1 MLGNHEPM
9 YINWTDISLYYIAF
23 VMPQLSNNTCRPGFL
38 GDGPDCMV
46 ELEFQMMSLVI
57 TKATIG
63 QITEIGIPFVT
74 SRVKL
79 WLSRRRS
86 ANIEELARGTQTGFS
101 SSHNRYVKEA
111 HLGSYTTT
119 MQDYGELV
127 VQFGYLVLFG
137 LAFPPAAV
145 VALVNNLIE
154 GRTDAFKILSLSQRV
169 NADDAAD
176 IGAWY
181 EILEILNV
189 LSVVTNA
196 GLVVFT
202 AKAAQVIFGFDDTAD
217 GWRLLLYNTV
227 AFFVMEHVL
236 LAVKLAA
243 AVLIPDVPGRTKRKK
258 ARQSYDIAR
267 FFGVGWQNA
276 FRGNAMLEVDERQV
290 ELCRKYADLFD
301 VASEDEG

>member
-1 MLGNHEPM
+1 
-9 YINWTDISLYYIAF
+9 
-23 VMPQLSNNTCRPGFL
+23 
-38 GDGPDCMV
+38 MV
-46 ELEFQMMSLVI
+46 ELEYQMMSLVI

-74 SRVKL
+74 GRFKQWVSH
-79 WLSRRRS
+79 RRS
-86 ANIEELARGTQTGFS
+86 ANIEESAGGTHAEFS
-101 SSHNRYVKEA
+101 SSHNRYVREA
-111 HLGSYTTT
+111 HLGAYTTT
-119 MQDYGELV
+119 MEDYGELV

-137 LAFPPAAV
+137 LSFPLAAV
-145 VALVNNLIE
+145 VALLNNLIE

-181 EILEILNV
+181 DILEILNF
-189 LSVVTNA
+189 LSVLTNA

-202 AKAAQVIFGFDDTAD
+202 ANAAEVLLGFDDST
-217 GWRLLLYNTV
+217 GPWRKRLCNTV

-236 LAVKLAA
+236 LAVKLGAA
-243 AVLIPDVPGRTKRKK
+243 FLIADVPGKTRRKK

-276 FRGNAMLEVDERQV
+276 FRGNSMLEVDERQV
-290 ELCRKYADLFD
+290 ELCKKYADIFD
-301 VASEDEG
+301 AASEDGDPMPQ